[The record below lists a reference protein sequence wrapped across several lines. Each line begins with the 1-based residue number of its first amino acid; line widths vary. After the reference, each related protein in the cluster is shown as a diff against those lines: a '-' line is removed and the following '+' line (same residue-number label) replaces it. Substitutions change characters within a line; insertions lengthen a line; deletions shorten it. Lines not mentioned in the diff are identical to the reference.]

1 MAKVAE
7 REEIAAR
14 RQLLGALMQGV
25 RAKQGKTKQ
34 DCAQAMGVTVAIYN
48 SYEEGRRDV
57 TLPELELLAYSLKVP
72 VRLFFER
79 TERLL
84 ADDPSVPAEKVIA
97 LRQRIIGV
105 LLRQARQDRNKSV
118 KDLAERLG
126 VTARRI
132 SDYELGR
139 RPLPLA
145 QLQEAADMLGVPM
158 SYFIDEGVG
167 PIGEQELLR
176 SQFDK
181 FTELPDDVR
190 KFVVNQTNIS
200 YLRVAQRLSDMTTE
214 QLRNLAASI
223 LDITY

>member
-7 REEIAAR
+7 PEEIAAR
-14 RQLLGALMQGV
+14 RQMLGALMQGV

-34 DCAQAMGVTVAIYN
+34 DCAQAMGVTGATYTA
-48 SYEEGRRDV
+48 YEEGRRDA
-57 TLPELELLAYSLKVP
+57 TLPELELLAYYLKVP

-79 TERLL
+79 PERLL
-84 ADDPSVPAEKVIA
+84 ADDPAVPAEKVIA
-97 LRQRIIGV
+97 LRQRIIGA
-105 LLRQARQDRNKSV
+105 LLRQVRQDRGKSV
-118 KDLAERLG
+118 KDLAARLG
-126 VTARRI
+126 VTTRRI

-139 RPLPLA
+139 KPAPLS

-167 PIGEQELLR
+167 PVGEQELLR
-176 SQFDK
+176 SQFEK
-181 FTELPDDVR
+181 FTELPDDLR
-190 KFVVNQTNIS
+190 KFAVNPTNIS

>member
-7 REEIAAR
+7 PEEVAAR
-14 RQLLGALMQGV
+14 RHMLGALLQGA
-25 RAKQGKTKQ
+25 RAKLGKSKQ
-34 DCAQAMGVTVAIYN
+34 DCAQAMGVTVATY
-48 SYEEGRRDV
+48 SAYEEGRRDAS
-57 TLPELELLAYSLKVP
+57 LPELELLAYYLKVP

-79 TERLL
+79 PERLL
-84 ADDPSVPAEKVIA
+84 ADEPAVPIEKVMA
-97 LRQRIIGV
+97 LRERIIGA
-105 LLRQARQDRNKSV
+105 LLRQARQDRGKSV
-118 KDLAERLG
+118 KDLAARLG
-126 VTARRI
+126 VTPRRI

-139 RPLPLA
+139 KPTPLS

-176 SQFDK
+176 SQFDQ
-181 FTELPDDVR
+181 FSELPDDLR

-200 YLRVAQRLSDMTTE
+200 YLRVAQRLAGMTTE

>member
-7 REEIAAR
+7 PEELAAR
-14 RQLLGALMQGV
+14 RHRLGALMQGV
-25 RAKQGKTKQ
+25 RAKLGKSKQ
-34 DCAQAMGVTVAIYN
+34 DCAQAMGVTVVTYSA
-48 SYEEGRRDV
+48 YEEGRRDA
-57 TLPELELLAYSLKVP
+57 TLPELELLAYYLKVP
-72 VRLFFER
+72 VRLFFDR
-79 TERLL
+79 PERLL
-84 ADDPSVPAEKVIA
+84 ADDPAIPVEKVIA
-97 LRQRIIGV
+97 LRQRIIGA
-105 LLRQARQDRNKSV
+105 LLRQARQDRGKSV
-118 KDLAERLG
+118 KDLAARLG
-126 VTARRI
+126 VTTRRI

-139 RPLPLA
+139 KPAPLS

-176 SQFDK
+176 SQFDR
-181 FTELPDDVR
+181 FSELPDDLR

>member
-7 REEIAAR
+7 PEELAAR
-14 RQLLGALMQGV
+14 RQMLGALMQGV

-34 DCAQAMGVTVAIYN
+34 DCAQAMGVTVATYTA
-48 SYEEGRRDV
+48 YEEGRRDA
-57 TLPELELLAYSLKVP
+57 TLPELELLAYHLKVP

-79 TERLL
+79 PERLL
-84 ADDPSVPAEKVIA
+84 ADDPQIPAEKVIA
-97 LRQRIIGV
+97 LRQRIVGA
-105 LLRQARQDRNKSV
+105 LLRQARQDKGRSV
-118 KDLAERLG
+118 KDLAARLG
-126 VTARRI
+126 VTTRRI

-139 RPLPLA
+139 RPVPLA
-145 QLQEAADMLGVPM
+145 QLQEAADVLGVPM
-158 SYFIDEGVG
+158 SFFIDEGVG

-176 SQFDK
+176 SQFER
-181 FTELPDDVR
+181 FTELPDDLR
-190 KFVVNQTNIS
+190 KFIVNQTNIS

>member
-7 REEIAAR
+7 PDEIAAR
-14 RQLLGALMQGV
+14 RQMLGALMQGV
-25 RAKQGKTKQ
+25 RAKQSKTKQ
-34 DCAQAMGVTVAIYN
+34 DCAQAMGVTVATYTA
-48 SYEEGRRDV
+48 YEEARRDA
-57 TLPELELLAYSLKVP
+57 TLPELELLAYYFKVP

-79 TERLL
+79 PDRLL
-84 ADDPSVPAEKVIA
+84 ADDPAIPAEKVIA
-97 LRQRIIGV
+97 LRQRIVGA
-105 LLRQARQDRNKSV
+105 LLRQARQDKGKSV
-118 KDLAERLG
+118 KDLAGRLG
-126 VTARRI
+126 VTGRRI

-139 RPLPLA
+139 KPIPLS

-181 FTELPDDVR
+181 FSELPDDLR
-190 KFVVNQTNIS
+190 KFLVNPTNVS
-200 YLRVAQRLSDMTTE
+200 YLRVAQRLSDLTTD
-214 QLRNLAASI
+214 QLRNLAAAI

>member
-7 REEIAAR
+7 PEEIAAR

-34 DCAQAMGVTVAIYN
+34 ECAQAMGITVATYT

-57 TLPELELLAYSLKVP
+57 TLPELELLAYSLNVP

-79 TERLL
+79 PERLL

-97 LRQRIIGV
+97 LRQRIIGA
-105 LLRQARQDRNKSV
+105 LLRQARQDKSKSV
-118 KDLAERLG
+118 KDLAARLG
-126 VTARRI
+126 VTTRRV

-139 RPLPLA
+139 KPMPLSE
-145 QLQEAADMLGVPM
+145 LQEAADLLGVPM

-167 PIGEQELLR
+167 PVGERELLR
-176 SQFDK
+176 SQFEK
-181 FTELPDDVR
+181 FTELPDDLR
-190 KFVVNQTNIS
+190 KFAVNPTNIS

>member
-1 MAKVAE
+1 MSKVAE
-7 REEIAAR
+7 PEEIAAR
-14 RQLLGALMQGV
+14 RNLLGALMQGARV
-25 RAKQGKTKQ
+25 KTGKSKQ
-34 DCAQAMGVTVAIYN
+34 DCAQAMGVTVGIYT

-57 TLPELELLAYSLKVP
+57 TLPELELLAYCLKVP

-79 TERLL
+79 SERLL
-84 ADDPSVPAEKVIA
+84 TDEPTIPAEKVVA
-97 LRQRIIGV
+97 LRQRIIGA
-105 LLRQARQDRNKSV
+105 LLRQVRQEQGRSV
-118 KDLAERLG
+118 KDVAKRLG
-126 VTARRI
+126 VTVRRV

-145 QLQEAADMLGVPM
+145 QLQEAADLLGMPM

-181 FTELPDDVR
+181 FSDLPEDIR
-190 KFVVNQTNIS
+190 KFVVHPTNVA
-200 YLRVAQRLSDMTTE
+200 YLRVAQHLSDMTTE
-214 QLRNLAASI
+214 QLRNLAAAI

>member
-1 MAKVAE
+1 MAKVVE
-7 REEIAAR
+7 PEEIAAR
-14 RQLLGALMQGV
+14 RQMLGALMQGI
-25 RAKQGKTKQ
+25 RAKQGKSKQ
-34 DCAQAMGVTVAIYN
+34 DCAQAMNVTVATYTA
-48 SYEEGRRDV
+48 YEEGRRDA
-57 TLPELELLAYSLKVP
+57 TLPELELLAYSMKVP

-79 TERLL
+79 PERLL
-84 ADDPSVPAEKVIA
+84 ADDPLVPAEKVIA
-97 LRQRIIGV
+97 LRQRIIGA
-105 LLRQARQDRNKSV
+105 LLRQARQDKSRSA
-118 KDLAERLG
+118 KELAARLG
-126 VTARRI
+126 VTMRRI

-139 RPLPLA
+139 KPMPLS

-176 SQFDK
+176 SQFEK

-190 KFVVNQTNIS
+190 KFIVNPTNIS

>member
-1 MAKVAE
+1 MAKTPE
-7 REEIAAR
+7 PEELAAR
-14 RQLLGALMQGV
+14 RHILGALMQGARV
-25 RAKQGKTKQ
+25 KLGKSKQ
-34 DCAQAMGVTVAIYN
+34 DCAQAMGVSVGMYT
-48 SYEEGRRDV
+48 SYEEGRRDI
-57 TLPELELLAYSLKVP
+57 TLPELELLAYFLKVP

-84 ADDPSVPAEKVIA
+84 ADEPAVPTEKVVA
-97 LRQRIIGV
+97 LRQRIIGA
-105 LLRQARQDRNKSV
+105 LLRQARQDKSKSV
-118 KDLAERLG
+118 KELAQRLG
-126 VTARRI
+126 VTTRRI
-132 SDYELGR
+132 SDYELGHK
-139 RPLPLA
+139 PMPLA
-145 QLQEAADMLGVPM
+145 QLQECADMLAVPM

-181 FTELPDDVR
+181 FCDLPEDLR
-190 KFVVNQTNIS
+190 RFAVNPTNIS

>member
-7 REEIAAR
+7 TEEIGAR
-14 RQLLGALMQGV
+14 RQMLGALMQGV
-25 RAKQGKTKQ
+25 RAKQGRTKQ
-34 DCAQAMGVTVAIYN
+34 ECAQAMGVTVATYTA
-48 SYEEGRRDV
+48 YEEGRRDA

-79 TERLL
+79 AERLL
-84 ADDPSVPAEKVIA
+84 ADDPPVPIEKVVA
-97 LRQRIIGV
+97 LRQRIIGA
-105 LLRQARQDRNKSV
+105 LLRQARQERGKSV
-118 KDLAERLG
+118 KEVAARLG
-126 VTARRI
+126 VTTRRI

-139 RPLPLA
+139 KPLPLPA
-145 QLQEAADMLGVPM
+145 LQEAADMLGVTM

-181 FTELPDDVR
+181 FSELPDDVR
-190 KFVVNQTNIS
+190 KFVVNPTNIS
-200 YLRVAQRLSDMTTE
+200 YLRVAQRLADLTTE

>member
-1 MAKVAE
+1 MSKVAE
-7 REEIAAR
+7 PEEIAAR
-14 RQLLGALMQGV
+14 RNLLGALMQGARV
-25 RAKQGKTKQ
+25 KTGKSKQ
-34 DCAQAMGVTVAIYN
+34 DCAQAMGVTVGIYT

-57 TLPELELLAYSLKVP
+57 TLPELELLAYCLKVP

-79 TERLL
+79 SERLL
-84 ADDPSVPAEKVIA
+84 TDEPTIPAEKVVA
-97 LRQRIIGV
+97 LRQRIIGA
-105 LLRQARQDRNKSV
+105 LLRQVRQEQGRSV
-118 KDLAERLG
+118 KDVAKRLG
-126 VTARRI
+126 VTVRRV

-145 QLQEAADMLGVPM
+145 QLQEAADLLGMPM

-181 FTELPDDVR
+181 FSDLPEDIR
-190 KFVVNQTNIS
+190 KFVVHPTNVA
-200 YLRVAQRLSDMTTE
+200 YLRVAQHLSDMTTV
-214 QLRNLAASI
+214 QLRNLAAAI

>member
-7 REEIAAR
+7 PEEVTAR
-14 RQLLGALMQGV
+14 RQLLGGIMQGA
-25 RAKQGKTKQ
+25 RAKLGKSKQ
-34 DCAQAMGVTVAIYN
+34 DCAQAMGVTAGIYTA
-48 SYEEGRRDV
+48 YEEGRRDI
-57 TLPELELLAYSLKVP
+57 TLPELELLAYYLKVP

-79 TERLL
+79 AERLL
-84 ADDPSVPAEKVIA
+84 ANDPPIPAEKVIA
-97 LRQRIIGV
+97 LRQRIIGA
-105 LLRQARQDRNKSV
+105 LLRQARQDKGRSV
-118 KDLAERLG
+118 KELAARLG
-126 VTARRI
+126 VTTRRI

-139 RPLPLA
+139 KSVPLA

-158 SYFIDEGVG
+158 SYFIDEGIG

-181 FTELPDDVR
+181 FSELPDDVR
-190 KFVVNQTNIS
+190 KFVVNPTNIS
-200 YLRVAQRLSDMTTE
+200 YLRVAQHLSDMTTE

>member
-7 REEIAAR
+7 PEEIAAR
-14 RQLLGALMQGV
+14 RQMLGAVMQGV

-34 DCAQAMGVTVAIYN
+34 DCAQAMGVTVATYTA
-48 SYEEGRRDV
+48 YEEARRDA
-57 TLPELELLAYSLKVP
+57 TLPELELLAYYLKVP

-79 TERLL
+79 PDRLL
-84 ADDPSVPAEKVIA
+84 ADDPAIPAEKVIA
-97 LRQRIIGV
+97 LRQRIVGA
-105 LLRQARQDRNKSV
+105 LLRQARQDKGRSV
-118 KDLAERLG
+118 KDLAGRLG
-126 VTARRI
+126 VTGRRI

-139 RPLPLA
+139 KPVPLS
-145 QLQEAADMLGVPM
+145 QLQEAADMLGMTM

-181 FTELPDDVR
+181 FSELPDDLR
-190 KFVVNQTNIS
+190 KFLVNPTNVS
-200 YLRVAQRLSDMTTE
+200 YLRVAQRLSDMTTD

>member
-1 MAKVAE
+1 MAKVPE
-7 REEIAAR
+7 PEELAAR
-14 RQLLGALMQGV
+14 RHRLGTLMQGA
-25 RAKQGKTKQ
+25 RTKLGKSKQ
-34 DCAQAMGVTVAIYN
+34 DCAEAMGVTVATY
-48 SYEEGRRDV
+48 SAYEEGRRDA
-57 TLPELELLAYSLKVP
+57 TLPELELLAYYLKVP

-79 TERLL
+79 PERLL
-84 ADDPSVPAEKVIA
+84 ADDPAIPVEKVIA
-97 LRQRIIGV
+97 LRQRIIGA
-105 LLRQARQDRNKSV
+105 LLRQARQDRGKSV
-118 KDLAERLG
+118 KDLAARMG
-126 VTARRI
+126 VTTRRV

-139 RPLPLA
+139 TPAPLS

-176 SQFDK
+176 SQFDR
-181 FTELPDDVR
+181 FSELPDDLR

>member
-1 MAKVAE
+1 V
-7 REEIAAR
+7 
-14 RQLLGALMQGV
+14 QGT
-25 RAKQGKTKQ
+25 RAKLGKSKR
-34 DCAQAMGVTVAIYN
+34 DCAQAMGVTVATYTA
-48 SYEEGRRDV
+48 YEEGRRDV
-57 TLPELELLAYSLKVP
+57 TLPELELLAYYLKVP
-72 VRLFFER
+72 VRLFFEHP
-79 TERLL
+79 ERLL
-84 ADDPSVPAEKVIA
+84 ADEPAIPAEKVIA
-97 LRQRIIGV
+97 LRQRIVGV
-105 LLRQARQDRNKSV
+105 LLRQARQDRGQSV
-118 KDLAERLG
+118 KDLAARLG

-139 RPLPLA
+139 KPAPLS

-176 SQFDK
+176 SQFDR
-181 FTELPDDVR
+181 FSELPDDVR
-190 KFVVNQTNIS
+190 KFVVNPTNVS